1 MVMSSSETPLSS
13 RKSIAGFSKSALSFL
28 RGLKRNNNKPWFESH
43 RGQFERD
50 VRDPMRMLIEE
61 MAFRFER
68 FAPEMTGDPK
78 RSMFRIYRDTR
89 FSRDKSPYKVHAACW
104 FQHRAADH
112 RVGSEAEGGS
122 AGFYFHLEPGKSL
135 LGAGIWMPPRPMLNR
150 LRDAIA
156 EDHKSFAR
164 IVDDRTFKKR
174 YGGLDDEAML
184 KRMPRGFSEDHPAA
198 KWLRYQSFTSGR
210 ELSDSEVTSA
220 KLTATLQK
228 DFAALLPLVRWL
240 NKALGL

>member
-1 MVMSSSETPLSS
+1 MSPSETTIAS
-13 RKSIAGFSKSALSFL
+13 RKSIAGFSPSALGFL

-78 RSMFRIYRDTR
+78 RSMFRIHRDTR

-150 LRDAIA
+150 LRDAIE
-156 EDHKSFAR
+156 EDHRSFAR
-164 IVDDRTFKKR
+164 IVDDRRFKRR